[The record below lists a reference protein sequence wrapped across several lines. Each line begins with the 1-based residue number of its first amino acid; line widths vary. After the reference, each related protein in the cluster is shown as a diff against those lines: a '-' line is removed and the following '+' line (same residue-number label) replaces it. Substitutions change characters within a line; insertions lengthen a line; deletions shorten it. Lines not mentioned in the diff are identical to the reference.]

1 MQPMPILE
9 QRAKFEDLVCQA
21 LDHARAL
28 GATDAIA
35 EVSKGQGLSVSV
47 RMGSLET
54 VEQTRGGTL
63 TVTVF
68 AGQRRGSATTS
79 DFSGQAVRQ
88 TVEAAW
94 HIARYTAHDDAAG
107 LPDAEDLLQ
116 EPALDLSL
124 YHPWDIDVERAVEI
138 ALRAEN
144 AARELDAR
152 IRNTEGA
159 TVDTG
164 ESQFIMGNTRGFL
177 DGYSSTRHSVSVVPI
192 ASQGDAMQRDF
203 WYGSRRQAEH
213 LPSPEEIGVTAA
225 SRALA
230 RLGARRLSTRQVPVV
245 FEAPLALGLLG
256 GLTQALSGGALYRKA
271 SFLQDSLGKQ
281 VLADHIMV
289 DEDPFVPGGMGS
301 SMFDGEGVRTRPGP
315 VIQSGEVQH
324 YFLSSYTARKLNMK
338 TTGHA
343 GGSHN
348 LTLRSTRTQS
358 EHDLS
363 WLLREMGTGLLVTE
377 LIGQGVNYVTGDY
390 SRGAFG
396 YWVENGEIQ
405 YPVEEITIA
414 GNLKDMF
421 MNIAAVGSDT
431 LTRGNKTTG
440 SILIPR
446 MSVAGTSA

>member
-1 MQPMPILE
+1 MQPMPTLE
-9 QRAKFEDLVCQA
+9 QRGQFEDLVCQA

-54 VEQTRGGTL
+54 VEQTRGGNL
-63 TVTVF
+63 NVTVF
-68 AGQRRGSATTS
+68 AGQSRGSATTS
-79 DFSGQAVRQ
+79 DFSVAAVRQ

-94 HIARYTAHDDAAG
+94 HIARYTAQDDAAG
-107 LPDAEDLLQ
+107 LPDADDLLK
-116 EPALDLSL
+116 EPAVDLSL
-124 YHPWDIDVERAVEI
+124 YHPWSINVEEAAEL
-138 ALRAEN
+138 AMRAET
-144 AARELDAR
+144 AARDLDAR
-152 IRNTEGA
+152 ITNTEGA
-159 TVDTG
+159 SVDTG

-177 DGYSSTRHSVSVVPI
+177 DGYSTTRHSISVVPI
-192 ASQGDAMQRDF
+192 AAQGDAMQRDF
-203 WYGSRRQAEH
+203 WYSSRRHADH
-213 LPSPEEIGVTAA
+213 LGSPEEIGTVAA
-225 SRALA
+225 RRALS
-230 RLGARRLSTRQVPVV
+230 RLGARRLSTRQVPVI

-256 GLTQALSGGALYRKA
+256 ALTQALSGGALYRKA

-281 VLADHIMV
+281 VLGNHLMV
-289 DEDPFVPGGMGS
+289 DENPFIPGAMGS
-301 SMFDGEGVRTRPGP
+301 SMFDNEGVRTRLGP
-315 VIQSGEVQH
+315 VVHAGEVQH
-324 YFLSSYTARKLNMK
+324 YFLSSYTGRKLGMK

-348 LTLRSTRTQS
+348 LTLRSTRTQPS
-358 EHDLS
+358 HNLD

-421 MNIAAVGSDT
+421 LNIAAVGSDV
-431 LTRGNKTTG
+431 LTRGNKSTG
-440 SILIPR
+440 SILLPQ
-446 MSVAGTSA
+446 MSVAGTRA